1 MPANASALVLRAA
14 PGGELTCRAQN
25 HMFIDAGVAQ
35 DRGLVSYYALRALAE
50 ATTMESW
57 LSRTTSLCK
66 ADVDAGR
73 ISSSLAVSLTV
84 TGISGQMVL
93 GKKGRDN

>member
-1 MPANASALVLRAA
+1 VPSNVSALVLRA
-14 PGGELTCRAQN
+14 PTGSELSCRTQSRK
-25 HMFIDAGVAQ
+25 FTDAGVTK

-57 LSRTTSLCK
+57 LTRTMSMCK

-73 ISSSLAVSLTV
+73 LPATLAVSLAV
-84 TGISGQMVL
+84 TGDSGWMIL
-93 GKKGRDN
+93 GTSGRGN